1 MTIADMRVA
10 PRPEARWRG
19 FGLRPRLLLLV
30 FVACLSLEVCPAQPV
45 AERAAEL
52 ELRGQFKEAA
62 ALLQAALADPSL
74 EASNRHVLR
83 FELDRLDRIRKDFPY
98 TAEELFDALKKSVK
112 DLTREEYDR
121 WVAEGR
127 FDSRV
132 IDGERRFMT
141 SSVSNLFWRYPELN
155 PRRMPPKDTR
165 ALEKARW
172 EHCVAIRQAAV
183 AEKKPY
189 VLPKRFRMTM
199 KVTAKPGAAPAGE
212 MVRAWLPIPR
222 EYPFQTDFTLIT
234 STPRAIQ
241 VAPADSPIRSVF
253 LEQPARKN
261 QATVFEVV
269 YDYTTYGVWFQVD
282 PALVKPCDRE
292 DPVFETYTREAP
304 HVVFTPEIRALSE
317 TIAGSETNGFL
328 KAKMFHDW
336 IAENIQ
342 YSYAIEYSTIRNIS
356 DYCRARRYGDC
367 GQEALLF
374 ITLCRLN
381 GIPARWQSGWNTF
394 PGAKSIHDWAEIY
407 LPPYGWMPVDPYMGI
422 FAMRYATSLSP
433 DQRRDIRDFYFGGLD
448 AYRMAANSDHNQD
461 LTPPKRSLRS
471 DNVDFQRGE
480 LEWGDQNIYFDQYSY
495 SLTVK
500 EVPLKNPARLR
511 PAP

>member
-1 MTIADMRVA
+1 
-10 PRPEARWRG
+10 
-19 FGLRPRLLLLV
+19 L
-30 FVACLSLEVCPAQPV
+30 PAQPV

-183 AEKKPY
+183 AEKKPL
-189 VLPKRFRMTM
+189 VLPNRFRMTM

-261 QATVFEVV
+261 QPTVFEVV

-282 PALVKPCDRE
+282 PALVKPCERQ

-381 GIPARWQSGWNTF
+381 GIPPAGNPAGTRSPRQVHSRL
-394 PGAKSIHDWAEIY
+394 AEIISR
-407 LPPYGWMPVDPYMGI
+407 LTAGCRWTRIWAFSPCDTPPASPRTNGAT
-422 FAMRYATSLSP
+422 FATSIS
-433 DQRRDIRDFYFGGLD
+433 
-448 AYRMAANSDHNQD
+448 AAW
-461 LTPPKRSLRS
+461 TPIAWPPTPTTTGPHAAQTLAAL
-471 DNVDFQRGE
+471 G
-480 LEWGDQNIYFDQYSY
+480 
-495 SLTVK
+495 
-500 EVPLKNPARLR
+500 
-511 PAP
+511 